1 MKAVGEEEVLEAGEM
16 GGETE
21 VKDGTGEK
29 SVMFVE
35 DAALAPETQEREGG
49 RQGGVGREPV
59 RRGEEVGPV
68 EVGGGERDVV

>member
-29 SVMFVE
+29 SVMFVA
-35 DAALAPETQEREGG
+35 DRERA
-49 RQGGVGREPV
+49 VGTATIVV
-59 RRGEEVGPV
+59 RGINF
-68 EVGGGERDVV
+68 